1 MRFNVQRENPEMERR
16 CQEVIDTCWRM
27 ENENPIVSVHDVGA
41 GGISNAMPEL
51 VNDHELGAILDLRKI
66 PSLEP
71 GMSPMEIWSNE
82 AQERYVLAIKPESLE
97 LFESICARERC
108 PFAVLGE
115 ATEARQLTVNDPLFD
130 KPSSVRA
137 MILML
142 LKWT

>member
-1 MRFNVQRENPEMERR
+1 M
-16 CQEVIDTCWRM
+16 
-27 ENENPIVSVHDVGA
+27 HDVGA

-51 VNDHELGAILDLRKI
+51 VNDHELGAVLDLRKI

-82 AQERYVLAIKPESLE
+82 AQERYVLAIRPSSLE

-115 ATEARQLTVNDPLFD
+115 ATEARHLTVEDPLFNNKAVD
-130 KPSSVRA
+130 MPMQV
-137 MILML
+137 L
-142 LKWT
+142 LRWYATHEPFL